1 MFEDEYKDGKSGR
14 REYRCRVC
22 DRPVE
27 LSIQLVCDE
36 CDRRDSEEM
45 EREEEFYSA
54 LLGIEEPVYRNLVK
68 EKEMVAATPSGVEKS
83 PGKKRKSYE
92 M

>member
-22 DRPVE
+22 DGPVE

-45 EREEEFYSA
+45 EREEEFYSG
-54 LLGIEEPVYRNLVK
+54 LLGIEEPVDRKLVK
-68 EKEMVAATPSGVEKS
+68 EKEMVAATPGGVERS
-83 PGKKRKSYE
+83 PRAKRKSYE

>member
-1 MFEDEYKDGKSGR
+1 MFEDEYKDGKSSR

-22 DRPVE
+22 DGPVE

-54 LLGIEEPVYRNLVK
+54 LLGIEEPVYRKLVK
-68 EKEMVAATPSGVEKS
+68 EKEMVAATPGGVEKS
-83 PGKKRKSYE
+83 PGTKRKSYE

>member
-1 MFEDEYKDGKSGR
+1 MFEDEYKDSELSR

-22 DRPVE
+22 DGPVG
-27 LSIQLVCDE
+27 LPIQLVCDE
-36 CDRRDSEEM
+36 CDRRDTEEM

-54 LLGIEEPVYRNLVK
+54 LLGIEEPVYRELVK
-68 EKEMVAATPSGVEKS
+68 EKEMVAATPGSVEKRLRT
-83 PGKKRKSYE
+83 KRMSYE

>member
-1 MFEDEYKDGKSGR
+1 MFEDEYKDGKSSR

-22 DRPVE
+22 DGPVE

-54 LLGIEEPVYRNLVK
+54 LLGIEEPVYRKLVK
-68 EKEMVAATPSGVEKS
+68 EKEMVAATPGGVGKS

>member
-22 DRPVE
+22 DGPVE

-45 EREEEFYSA
+45 EREEEFYSG
-54 LLGIEEPVYRNLVK
+54 LLGIEEPVYRKLVK
-68 EKEMVAATPSGVEKS
+68 EKEMVAATTDGVKKS
-83 PGKKRKSYE
+83 PGAKRKSYE

>member
-1 MFEDEYKDGKSGR
+1 MFEDEYKDGKSSR

-22 DRPVE
+22 DGPVE

-54 LLGIEEPVYRNLVK
+54 LLGIEEPAYRKLVK
-68 EKEMVAATPSGVEKS
+68 EKEIVAATPGGVEKS
-83 PGKKRKSYE
+83 PGKKRKNYE

>member
-1 MFEDEYKDGKSGR
+1 MFEDEYKDGKSDR

-22 DRPVE
+22 DGPVE

-54 LLGIEEPVYRNLVK
+54 LLEIEEPVYRKLVK
-68 EKEMVAATPSGVEKS
+68 EKEMVAATPGGVEKS

>member
-1 MFEDEYKDGKSGR
+1 MFEDEYKDGKSNR

-22 DRPVE
+22 DGPVE

-36 CDRRDSEEM
+36 CDRRDAEEM

-54 LLGIEEPVYRNLVK
+54 LLGIEESVYKKLTKEDKGVK
-68 EKEMVAATPSGVEKS
+68 LKP
-83 PGKKRKSYE
+83 
-92 M
+92 

>member
-1 MFEDEYKDGKSGR
+1 MFEDEYKDGKSSC

-22 DRPVE
+22 DGPVE

-45 EREEEFYSA
+45 EREEEFYSG
-54 LLGIEEPVYRNLVK
+54 LLGIEEPVYRKLVK
-68 EKEMVAATPSGVEKS
+68 EKEMVAATPGGVEKS

>member
-1 MFEDEYKDGKSGR
+1 MFEDEYKDGKSSR

-36 CDRRDSEEM
+36 CDKRESEEM
-45 EREEEFYSA
+45 QMEQEFYSA
-54 LLGIEEPVYRNLVK
+54 LLGIEEPVYKKPTK
-68 EKEMVAATPSGVEKS
+68 EDKGVRS
-83 PGKKRKSYE
+83 
-92 M
+92 